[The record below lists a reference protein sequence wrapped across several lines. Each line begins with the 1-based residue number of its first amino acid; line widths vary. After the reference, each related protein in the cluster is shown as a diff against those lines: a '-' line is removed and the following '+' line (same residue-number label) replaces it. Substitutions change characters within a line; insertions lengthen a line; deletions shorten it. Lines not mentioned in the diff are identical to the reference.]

1 MVDDSAVET
10 HHIRDEA
17 VEVARP
23 RPDVE
28 EAHSVLLTE
37 VKGLEDSGV
46 DVRSRDV
53 NEAVLVRSGQEM
65 REQPAQSSEAP
76 VCIGLDEIHGLVDHK
91 ETSID
96 GLDDRSPLF
105 YSSLKTHVIGS
116 AYLIMRGVEYSIVLK
131 LLNELLMGVA
141 IGSPG
146 HPRSVSWLAE
156 RIASSSLNLDLETL
170 DISVQNQRGYLS
182 AQR

>member
-46 DVRSRDV
+46 DVRSGDV
-53 NEAVLVRSGQEM
+53 DEAVLVRSSQEM
-65 REQPAQSSEAP
+65 KGQPTQSSEAP

-91 ETSID
+91 ETSIN
-96 GLDDRSPLF
+96 GLDDS
-105 YSSLKTHVIGS
+105 
-116 AYLIMRGVEYSIVLK
+116 
-131 LLNELLMGVA
+131 
-141 IGSPG
+141 
-146 HPRSVSWLAE
+146 
-156 RIASSSLNLDLETL
+156 
-170 DISVQNQRGYLS
+170 
-182 AQR
+182 